1 MGVMYL
7 YFIKSSFRTHKQYLE
22 TANPKSVTKLISCV
36 KLLSMHQYTQG
47 KVAMDTLKNNSHNFS
62 NGSFPG
68 VRNIKAIFGF
78 LGMKAGVERIC
89 LKTTRAAVSAS
100 VSSRVGSEGNQS
112 LTG

>member
-1 MGVMYL
+1 
-7 YFIKSSFRTHKQYLE
+7 
-22 TANPKSVTKLISCV
+22 
-36 KLLSMHQYTQG
+36 MHEYTQG
-47 KVAMDTLKNNSHNFS
+47 KVALDTLKNNSHNFS
-62 NGSFPG
+62 NGSLPG

-78 LGMKAGVERIC
+78 LDMKGGVERIC